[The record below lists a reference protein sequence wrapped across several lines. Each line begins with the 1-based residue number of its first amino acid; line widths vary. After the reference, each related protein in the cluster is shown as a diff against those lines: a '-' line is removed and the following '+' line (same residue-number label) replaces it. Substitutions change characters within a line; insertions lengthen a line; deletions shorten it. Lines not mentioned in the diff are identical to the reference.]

1 MTAKTETKEPQILL
15 RLVSLLLA
23 LVMWINF
30 SGRVDVSNSTEKVF
44 LNIPLIFKD
53 KPDHIGLQNNQN
65 FMVHVTL
72 SGPERD
78 MHKVTAADIQASLS
92 LAGRGRGEHTFPL
105 DAQNITLPNRLKDFL
120 VVSVIPD
127 RLNLTLEHITRK
139 KLKLYIDVRGQ
150 PATDFEYIGEVLTPS
165 DVTIEGPS
173 ERIKDLTMLVSK
185 PIVIEGATADVNG
198 TFELARELP
207 RGAFL
212 LENLGQL
219 HYQIMVREKH
229 LTVNRPNAYPLI
241 IEVPPGE
248 ERLWRGWQARDKK
261 VLLNYSGPNS
271 IVRWF
276 RPEWVAP
283 KLLISSSSVLNPA
296 GKPITPDTTKAG
308 KVSITQEWLL
318 PEAEKNRTPDWQD
331 RLKKIDFKWR
341 PAQMEVTG
349 P

>member
-1 MTAKTETKEPQILL
+1 MAHTETKEPQILL

-53 KPDHIGLQNNQN
+53 KPDHIGIQNNQSVT
-65 FMVHVTL
+65 VHVTL

-92 LAGRGRGEHTFPL
+92 LSGRGRGEHTFPL
-105 DAQNITLPNRLKDFL
+105 DAQNIKLPDRLKEFA

-127 RLNLTLEHITRK
+127 RINLTLEHITRK

-165 DVTIEGPS
+165 DVTIEGPT
-173 ERIKDLTMLVSK
+173 ERLKDLTMLISK
-185 PIVIEGATADVNG
+185 PVLIEGATSDVNG

-212 LENLGQL
+212 LENLNQL
-219 HYQIMVREKH
+219 HYQIMVREKQ
-229 LTVNRPNAYPLI
+229 LTVNRPQAYPLI
-241 IEVPPGE
+241 IEIEAGE
-248 ERLWRGWQARDKK
+248 ERLWRGWQPKDKSA
-261 VLLNYSGPNS
+261 LLEFSGPNS

-276 RPEWVAP
+276 KPDWVAP
-283 KLLISSSSVLNPA
+283 KLHLSSTSVLA
-296 GKPITPDTTKAG
+296 QSGKPINPETARSGRVT
-308 KVSITQEWLL
+308 ITQQWLL
-318 PEAEKNRTPDWQD
+318 PQAEKNKTPDWQE
-331 RLKKIDFKWR
+331 RLDKIDLKWR
-341 PAQMEVTG
+341 PTQVEVKG